1 MGNIT
6 LKLDGELTVEEG
18 GKYTFKGRL
27 GALPDTYKMYSSNHR
42 NSVDE
47 AATRAGELM
56 GSVGHGDYEIK
67 VTGQKAVSSSGSFK
81 AQP

>member
-1 MGNIT
+1 
-6 LKLDGELTVEEG
+6 
-18 GKYTFKGRL
+18 
-27 GALPDTYKMYSSNHR
+27 MYSSNHR

-67 VTGQKAVSSSGSFK
+67 ITGQKAVSSSGSFK

>member
-1 MGNIT
+1 M
-6 LKLDGELTVEEG
+6 
-18 GKYTFKGRL
+18 
-27 GALPDTYKMYSSNHR
+27 PDTYKMYGSSHR

-56 GSVGHGDYEIK
+56 GTAGHGDYEIK
-67 VTGQKAVSSSGSFK
+67 ITGEKTISSSGSFK